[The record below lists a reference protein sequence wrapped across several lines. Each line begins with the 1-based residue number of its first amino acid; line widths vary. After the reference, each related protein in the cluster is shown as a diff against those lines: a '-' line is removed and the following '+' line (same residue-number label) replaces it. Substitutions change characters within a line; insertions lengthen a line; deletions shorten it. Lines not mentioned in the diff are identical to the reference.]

1 MSDLSRAEEFV
12 EMTAGQ
18 PTDDNGS
25 LIDQEKWG
33 QRVLFKMYL
42 NYVVNYD
49 VRPSWEGFLQFEEE
63 MSRA

>member
-1 MSDLSRAEEFV
+1 MSSRAEEFV

-25 LIDQEKWG
+25 LIDKEKWS

-42 NYVVNYD
+42 TYVTSND
-49 VRPSWEGFLQFEEE
+49 VRPSWHDFLSFEQE
-63 MSRA
+63 MQRG

>member
-42 NYVVNYD
+42 NYIVNYD

>member
-1 MSDLSRAEEFV
+1 MSNSRAEEFV

-42 NYVVNYD
+42 NYIVNYD

>member
-1 MSDLSRAEEFV
+1 MSNSRAEEFV